1 MFATLC
7 VSPYGPLLIY
17 LVWYALSCFRM
28 CLYQAFLPCE
38 KNKEIKTQAEN
49 SNFGHLFKDR
59 IKSCYLWFR
68 TSSQLSF
75 NFPKKLCNH
84 VMFATFKVWCTLL
97 MSALLS
103 KYDKAGVIQRLQSNQ
118 VNKVTKCPL
127 PKTIPSYKGY
137 EVSKATKCPLPKNNN
152 DFHYKTQPLRG
163 W

>member
-1 MFATLC
+1 MLYTTKNVCYFMCEPLWA
-7 VSPYGPLLIY
+7 SPYLVGLL
-17 LVWYALSCFRM
+17 WYALSCFRM

-49 SNFGHLFKDR
+49 SNFRHLFKDR

-75 NFPKKLCNH
+75 NFRKKLCNH

-97 MSALLS
+97 SALLS

-118 VNKVTKCPL
+118 SYQMSPSQDDSVIQRLRSKQSNQMSPSQEEQQRFPL
-127 PKTIPSYKGY
+127 
-137 EVSKATKCPLPKNNN
+137 
-152 DFHYKTQPLRG
+152 
-163 W
+163 